1 MYRLMRNKVGG
12 TRYIQGAWG
21 MGNKHG
27 WRTDDLVGAGDTGRV
42 AETRYMVGHGEH
54 TVGPV
59 WMEDTK

>member
-1 MYRLMRNKVGG
+1 MRYV
-12 TRYIQGAWG
+12 QGAWG

-27 WRTDDLVGAGDTGRV
+27 WTTDDLVGAGDTGCV
-42 AETRYMVGHGEH
+42 AETRYMVGHSEH

>member
-12 TRYIQGAWG
+12 IRYIQGAWG

-27 WRTDDLVGAGDTGRV
+27 WRTDDLVGAGDTGCV
-42 AETRYMVGHGEH
+42 AETRYMVGTAS